1 MNPHNQM
8 DSTIENFLVP
18 LPAHDEAERLATLRR
33 LGLLDA
39 GTESAFNRVTR
50 LASRFLGVPVTF
62 VSFVEEDRIFLQSC
76 QGLESWAS
84 PDRSAVRSGTI
95 CSTVINSLHPVVIR
109 DARKLPEV
117 RDLSLVLE
125 LGVVAYLGVPLVTD
139 DGHALGSLCAVAL
152 EPKDW
157 TTEEVETL
165 QDLAASVMAEIHLR
179 AEIAER
185 GRAEKARAESQAIQ
199 QAAQRQA
206 DRILSSITDGFAAI
220 DRDWRFTYVN
230 PQAEVILRRR
240 REDLLGRS
248 HWDEFPGSI
257 GTRFE
262 REYRQVVKTGEPA
275 TFEEYYPPLDVWF
288 EIHAY
293 PSDGGLAL
301 YFQNINQRRQAE
313 KTLRESEER
322 FRVLLE
328 GARDHV
334 LILMDTDGVILD
346 WQGGAERILGWTQEE
361 AIGRHGSMIF
371 TAEDRAN
378 GIDTKEFAR
387 AFDAGVAADIRWHLR
402 KDGSR
407 LFADGVMTR
416 LNDPDGRL
424 RGFAKVFQDATARK
438 VAEDTLARQAE
449 ALKQADIRK
458 NEFLAML
465 AHELRNPL
473 AAIRNALGVA
483 KSGGKADLDWGL
495 EVIGRQLRGF
505 THLIDDLLD
514 VSRITQGKIQLR
526 KSLCDAGPIIRHAA
540 EAVAPLIRE
549 KKHELILG
557 LADGVLPLEADSI
570 RLEQILVNVLTNAAK
585 YTQPEGRIELLA
597 GVVGGEI
604 VIEVKDNGVGIA
616 ADQLPRMF
624 ELFAQA
630 DRSLARSEGGLGI
643 GLTLVQSLTE
653 MHGGTITA
661 TSAGKNLG
669 SEFTIRLPAA
679 DPAKLVE
686 ANEAK
691 ADPAAADAPALR
703 ILVVDDNRDTARGM
717 ARLLKLAGHE
727 VQVAYDG
734 WAALEVARDFAP
746 EAVLLDIGLP
756 GLDGYEVAT
765 RLRHET
771 NCHDA
776 LLIAA
781 SGYGEDQAR
790 DRSRKAGFD
799 HHLTK
804 PIEFEMILG
813 LLQPSAH

>member
-1 MNPHNQM
+1 M
-8 DSTIENFLVP
+8 DPTIANTSAP
-18 LPAHDEAERLATLRR
+18 LFRSDETSRLAMLRR
-33 LGLLDA
+33 LGLLGG

-50 LASRFLGVPVTF
+50 LAARFLGVPVTF

-76 QGLESWAS
+76 QGLEGWTS

-95 CSTVINSLHPVVIR
+95 CSTVIDSPDPVVISDTR
-109 DARKLPEV
+109 ELPQF

-125 LGVVAYLGVPLVTD
+125 LGVVAYLGIPLVTD
-139 DGHALGSLCAVAL
+139 DGHALGSLCAVDQKPRVWSQ
-152 EPKDW
+152 ED
-157 TTEEVETL
+157 VETL
-165 QDLAASVMAEIHLR
+165 RDLAASVMAEIHLR
-179 AEIAER
+179 AEILER
-185 GRAEKARAESQAIQ
+185 IEAEKTRAASLAIQ
-199 QAAQRQA
+199 ETANRRA
-206 DRILSSITDGFAAI
+206 DRILNSISDSFMAL
-220 DRDWRFTYVN
+220 DHEWRFTYVN
-230 PQAEVILRRR
+230 PPAEALLHRRR
-240 REDLLGRS
+240 DDLLGRVI
-248 HWDEFPGSI
+248 WDEFPAAIGSQFDYAYH
-257 GTRFE
+257 RVMDHHE
-262 REYRQVVKTGEPA
+262 SA
-275 TFEEYYPPLDVWF
+275 TFEEYYPPLDRWF
-288 EIHAY
+288 EVHAY
-293 PSDGGLAL
+293 PSDGGLAI
-301 YFQNINQRRQAE
+301 YFRDISERRQAE
-313 KTLRESEER
+313 RAIRETEER

-334 LILMDTDGVILD
+334 LILMDRDGVILD
-346 WQGGAERILGWTQEE
+346 WQGGAERILGWTREE
-361 AIGRHGSMIF
+361 VIGWHGSIIF
-371 TAEDRAN
+371 TPEDRAN
-378 GIDTKEFAR
+378 GIDAKEFAR
-387 AFDAGVAADIRWHLR
+387 AADAGVAADVRWHVR
-402 KDGSR
+402 KDGSK
-407 LFADGVMTR
+407 LFGDGVLTR

-438 VAEDTLARQAE
+438 VAEDTLAQQAE
-449 ALKQADIRK
+449 ALKQADLRK

-483 KSGGKADLDWGL
+483 RAGGEADLKWGL
-495 EVIGRQLRGF
+495 DVIHRQMRGF

-526 KSLCDAGPIIRHAA
+526 KIFCDAAPIIRHAA

-549 KKHELILG
+549 KQHTLALQ
-557 LADGVLPLEADSI
+557 LADGPLPLEADTT
-570 RLEQILVNVLTNAAK
+570 RLEQILVNILTNAAK
-585 YTQPEGRIELLA
+585 YTQPEGRIELA
-597 GVVGGEI
+597 AAVVGGEL
-604 VIEVKDNGVGIA
+604 VIEIQDNGVGIA

-661 TSAGKNLG
+661 TSAGKNQG

-679 DPAKLVE
+679 DPARLAETKVAKPNPSTAE
-686 ANEAK
+686 A
-691 ADPAAADAPALR
+691 PQLR
-703 ILVVDDNRDTARGM
+703 ILVVDDNQDTARGM

-727 VQVAYDG
+727 VQVAHDG
-734 WAALEVARDFAP
+734 WAALDAARDFAP

-765 RLRHET
+765 RLRDDPA
-771 NCHDA
+771 CSDA

-790 DRSRKAGFD
+790 DRSRRAGFD

-804 PIEFEMILG
+804 PIDFDTILG
-813 LLQPSAH
+813 LLGPAKA

>member
-1 MNPHNQM
+1 M
-8 DSTIENFLVP
+8 DPTIANFPVP

-33 LGLLDA
+33 LGLLNA

-76 QGLESWAS
+76 QGLEGWTSS
-84 PDRSAVRSGTI
+84 DRSALRSGTI
-95 CSTVINSLHPVVIR
+95 CSTVIDSPDPVVIG
-109 DARKLPEV
+109 DARELPRF

-125 LGVVAYLGVPLVTD
+125 LGVVAYLGIPLVTN
-139 DGHALGSLCAVAL
+139 DGHALGSFCAVDTQ
-152 EPKDW
+152 PRVW
-157 TTEEVETL
+157 SPEEVETL
-165 QDLAASVMAEIHLR
+165 RDLAASVMAEIHLR

-185 GRAEKARAESQAIQ
+185 IRAETAVQE
-199 QAAQRQA
+199 
-206 DRILSSITDGFAAI
+206 T
-220 DRDWRFTYVN
+220 N
-230 PQAEVILRRR
+230 
-240 REDLLGRS
+240 
-248 HWDEFPGSI
+248 
-257 GTRFE
+257 
-262 REYRQVVKTGEPA
+262 
-275 TFEEYYPPLDVWF
+275 
-288 EIHAY
+288 
-293 PSDGGLAL
+293 
-301 YFQNINQRRQAE
+301 
-313 KTLRESEER
+313 ER
-322 FRVLLE
+322 FRVFLE

-334 LILMDTDGVILD
+334 LILMDMDGVILD
-346 WQGGAERILGWTQEE
+346 WQGGAERILGWTKEE
-361 AIGRHGSMIF
+361 AIGRHGSLIF
-371 TAEDRAN
+371 TPEDRQN
-378 GIDTKEFAR
+378 GIDAKEFAR
-387 AFDAGVAADIRWHLR
+387 ATDQGVAADIRWHVR

-407 LFADGVMTR
+407 LFGDGVLTR

-438 VAEDTLARQAE
+438 VAEDTLAHQAE

-483 KSGGKADLDWGL
+483 KSGGKADLEWGL
-495 EVIGRQLRGF
+495 KVIGRQMRGF

-526 KSLCDAGPIIRHAA
+526 KAFCDVGPIIRHAA

-549 KKHELILG
+549 KKHTLVLG
-557 LADGVLPLEADSI
+557 LADGVLPLEADTI

-585 YTQPEGRIELLA
+585 YTQPEGRIELTA
-597 GVVGGEI
+597 AVVGSEV

-679 DPAKLVE
+679 DPSKLACDDE
-686 ANEAK
+686 STP
-691 ADPAAADAPALR
+691 DSSAADAPKLR
-703 ILVVDDNRDTARGM
+703 VLVVDDNQDTARGM
-717 ARLLKLAGHE
+717 ARLLKIAGHE
-727 VQVAYDG
+727 VQVAHDG

-765 RLRHET
+765 RLRHEA
-771 NCHDA
+771 NCHDT

-804 PIEFEMILG
+804 PIDFDTILG
-813 LLQPSAH
+813 LLQPANR

>member
-1 MNPHNQM
+1 M
-8 DSTIENFLVP
+8 DPTIENFPVP
-18 LPAHDEAERLATLRR
+18 LPARDEAKRLASLRR
-33 LGLLDA
+33 LGLLGA

-62 VSFVEEDRIFLQSC
+62 VSFVDEDRIFLQSC
-76 QGLESWAS
+76 QGLDGWTN
-84 PDRSAVRSGTI
+84 PDRSAIRSGTI
-95 CSTVINSLHPVVIR
+95 CSTVINSPDPVVIG
-109 DARKLPEV
+109 DARELPQF

-125 LGVVAYLGVPLVTD
+125 LGVVAYLGIPLVTNE
-139 DGHALGSLCAVAL
+139 GHALGSLCAVDSQ
-152 EPKDW
+152 PRDW
-157 TTEEVETL
+157 SPEEVETL
-165 QDLAASVMAEIHLR
+165 RDLATSVMAEIHLR
-179 AEIAER
+179 AEILER
-185 GRAEKARAESQAIQ
+185 VEAEKARDEGRITE
-199 QAAQRQA
+199 QAAIRQA
-206 DRILSSITDGFAAI
+206 DRILNSITDSFMAI
-220 DRDWRFTYVN
+220 DHEWRFTYVN
-230 PQAEVILRRR
+230 PPAETLLRRR
-240 REDLLGRS
+240 REDLLGRVL
-248 HWDEFPGSI
+248 WDEFPEAIGS
-257 GTRFE
+257 RFD
-262 REYRQVVKTGEPA
+262 REYRQVTDRHEAV
-275 TFEEYYPPLDVWF
+275 TFEEYYPPLDGWF
-288 EIHAY
+288 EVHAY
-293 PSDGGLAL
+293 PSDGGLAI
-301 YFQNINQRRQAE
+301 YFRDISERRQAE
-313 KTLRESEER
+313 QAIRETEER

-334 LILMDTDGVILD
+334 LILMDRDGVILD
-346 WQGGAERILGWTQEE
+346 WQGGAERILGWTKEE
-361 AIGRHGSMIF
+361 AIGRFGSLIF
-371 TAEDRAN
+371 TPEDRQN
-378 GIDTKEFAR
+378 RIDVKEFAR
-387 AFDAGVAADIRWHLR
+387 ATEAGVAADIRWHLR
-402 KDGSR
+402 KDGSQ
-407 LFADGVMTR
+407 LFTDGVTTR

-438 VAEDTLARQAE
+438 VAEDTLAHQAE
-449 ALKQADIRK
+449 ALKQADLRK

-483 KSGGKADLDWGL
+483 KSGGKADLEWGL
-495 EVIGRQLRGF
+495 EVIGRQMRGF

-526 KSLCDAGPIIRHAA
+526 KSFCDAGPIIRHAA
-540 EAVAPLIRE
+540 EAVGPLIRE
-549 KKHELILG
+549 KKHTLILG
-557 LADGVLPLEADSI
+557 LAEGPLPLEADTT

-585 YTQPEGRIELLA
+585 YTQPEGRIELTA
-597 GVVGGEI
+597 TVVGSQV
-604 VIEVKDNGVGIA
+604 VIEIQDNGVGIA

-661 TSAGKNLG
+661 TSAGKYQG

-679 DPAKLVE
+679 DPAKLAE

-691 ADPAAADAPALR
+691 SNPAASHALKLR
-703 ILVVDDNRDTARGM
+703 VLVVDDNQDTARGM
-717 ARLLKLAGHE
+717 ARLLKIAGHE
-727 VQVAYDG
+727 VQVAHDG

-746 EAVLLDIGLP
+746 KAVLLDIGLP
-756 GLDGYEVAT
+756 GLDGYEVAA
-765 RLRHET
+765 RLRHEA

-804 PIEFEMILG
+804 PIDFDTILS
-813 LLQPSAH
+813 LLQTANR